1 MKEVICS
8 SPFFGITLSIT
19 AYAIGVW
26 LNKKTGKA
34 FFNPLLISYLIII
47 PLLLISNIPL
57 EWYNEGG
64 DIINMFLSP
73 ATAVLAISVYRQR
86 ELLKKHLL
94 TVVMGSLAGSLC
106 SIIVVNLLCVLFGLD
121 DALTASLIPKSITTP
136 MAIAVSESLDGI
148 SSITV
153 LAVIVTG
160 ILGSIISPLLIK
172 LFRIRNEIVQGLAIG
187 ASSHAVGTSKAI
199 ELGEIQGALSS
210 VALVTSGVITV
221 ALSLLI

>member
-34 FFNPLLISYLIII
+34 LFNPLLISYLIII

-106 SIIVVNLLCVLFGLD
+106 SIIVVSLMCVLFGLD

-136 MAIAVSESLDGI
+136 MAIAVSESLGGI

>member
-34 FFNPLLISYLIII
+34 LFNPLLISYLIII

-106 SIIVVNLLCVLFGLD
+106 SIIVVSLLCVLFGLD

-136 MAIAVSESLDGI
+136 MAIAVSESLGGI

-160 ILGSIISPLLIK
+160 ILGSIISPLMIK

-221 ALSLLI
+221 ALSLLL

>member
-106 SIIVVNLLCVLFGLD
+106 SIIVVSLMCVLFGLD

-136 MAIAVSESLDGI
+136 MAIAVSESLGGI

-172 LFRIRNEIVQGLAIG
+172 LFRIKNEIVQGLAIG

>member
-19 AYAIGVW
+19 AYAVGVW

-34 FFNPLLISYLIII
+34 LFNPLLISYLIII
-47 PLLLISNIPL
+47 PLLLVFNIPL

-86 ELLKKHLL
+86 ELLRKHLL

-106 SIIVVNLLCVLFGLD
+106 SIIVVSLLCALFGLD

-136 MAIAVSESLDGI
+136 MAMAVSGSLGGI

-187 ASSHAVGTSKAI
+187 ASSHAVGTSKAV
-199 ELGEIQGALSS
+199 ELGEVQGALSS

>member
-34 FFNPLLISYLIII
+34 LFNPLLISYLIII

-106 SIIVVNLLCVLFGLD
+106 SIIVVSLLCVLFGLD

-136 MAIAVSESLDGI
+136 MAIAVSESLGGI

-172 LFRIRNEIVQGLAIG
+172 LFRIKNEIVQGLAIG

-199 ELGEIQGALSS
+199 ELGEVQGALSS